1 MSTPRQSALRRRIE
15 HFFSVPG
22 EELGRGARFVR
33 FQPRLWRLCAKRLW
47 VDNLTAMA
55 SALSFRTIFAMVPAL
70 VLAFLVL
77 KSLNVL
83 EDGKKSL
90 RKVLETSGF
99 GQIALVGEDSATTG
113 VSRSDAPA
121 RTPRIINVADQIEA
135 AVDSVE
141 SKLTVGRLGPIGVVL
156 LIWTALTLLTAM
168 ENSLNRIFGAPRGRS
183 TVRRM
188 LLYWS
193 AMTLAP
199 LVLVAA
205 AFLGRQATHMLEHT
219 TVISQVLGGIGW
231 AGALLGGVALV
242 AAVYKL
248 LPNAQVP
255 FRAAV
260 SGAVVAVPL
269 WLVAKWGFSLYV
281 RRFVATGNLYGTLG
295 VLPLFLI
302 WLDYSW
308 LIFLFGAELAHTA
321 TNLDRLEFA
330 GDAQRLAVRPP
341 DLLVAALAVNQQY
354 RDGRGPVRLDDVKE
368 RLRLSAE
375 CVRLLL
381 DRLSTLG
388 ILCPVETGSTTAYL
402 PARPPDKVRV
412 LDLLDITPA
421 ETHEAGT
428 RYDAP
433 LAAAVD
439 RARRVLQSAAG
450 TMTLAALIGDADHQK
465 AQPANPPATP
475 TASDDGNKP
484 APSET
489 TTYTP
494 PSPGA

>member
-33 FQPRLWRLCAKRLW
+33 FQARLWRLCAKRLW
-47 VDNLTAMA
+47 ADNLTAMA

-99 GQIALVGEDSATTG
+99 GRIALVGEDSTPAGDNDPAVQT
-113 VSRSDAPA
+113 RSAK
-121 RTPRIINVADQIEA
+121 IINVADQIEA

-156 LIWTALTLLTAM
+156 LVWTALTLLTAM

-205 AFLGRQATHMLEHT
+205 AFLGRQATQMLEHT

-231 AGALLGGVALV
+231 AGAILGGVALV
-242 AAVYKL
+242 ATVYKL
-248 LPNAQVP
+248 LPNTPVP
-255 FRAAV
+255 FRAAL
-260 SGAVVAVPL
+260 SGAAVAVPL
-269 WLVAKWGFSLYV
+269 WLAAKWGFSLYV

-330 GDAQRLAVRPP
+330 GDAQRLALRQS
-341 DLLVAALAVNQQY
+341 DLLAVAMAVNQQY
-354 RDGRGPVRLDDVKE
+354 REGRGPVRLDEIKE
-368 RLRLSAE
+368 RLRLPAE

-388 ILCPVETGSTTAYL
+388 MLCPVEARSSTAYL

-412 LDLLDITPA
+412 LDLLEIAAPQTADDLPA
-421 ETHEAGT
+421 

-433 LAAAVD
+433 LAAAVEQ
-439 RARRVLQSAAG
+439 ARRELESAAG
-450 TMTLAALIGDADHQK
+450 TMTLASLL
-465 AQPANPPATP
+465 ANANGREA
-475 TASDDGNKP
+475 ASEPVPDGR
-484 APSET
+484 S
-489 TTYTP
+489 
-494 PSPGA
+494 SG